1 MVNKKMRQGKKR
13 LMTKTRIDEISAV
26 DFPAMD
32 GARAVLVKRRDDAA
46 EGEDED
52 GDASKCGEHAPITV
66 VTTEEDGHTHLV
78 RIWGAE
84 RGGETSFARA
94 PNSVEETDHAHPWT
108 MDAEGNVTIGSN
120 DGHTHAVNQ
129 RALVQSILSLVKR
142 AAVSGEPVQLDPD
155 LLGLVKAGPHDPE
168 DPSMTTKTATEPT
181 EVEKTLRAELDQ
193 TKKLLEL
200 NDAQRAH
207 FAKLAEPARA
217 AFLAKSATERQADVD
232 AEARKAGDADP
243 VVYVSTVTK
252 REYRRSAG
260 DEIVELAKRADAA
273 ETLAKANA
281 EAAANERCEKRAQ
294 AELPKYP
301 GELKVRAAIVK
312 ALESIPEEGVRKA
325 AFEAIAAG
333 NVALGGTFEKRGGT
347 FSGAQATDKASAVA
361 KLDELAKARTREK
374 GGDYFD
380 HYDAVA
386 KEQPEL
392 YRIAVTGAA

>member
-1 MVNKKMRQGKKR
+1 MNQKMRQGKKR

-26 DFPAMD
+26 DFPAME
-32 GARAVLVKRRDDAA
+32 GARAVLVKRRGDATE
-46 EGEDED
+46 EGEG

-66 VTTEEDGHTHLV
+66 VTTEESGHTHLV

-155 LLGLVKAGPHDPE
+155 LLGLVKAGTNDPE

-217 AFLAKSATERQADVD
+217 AFLAKGATERQAEVD

-260 DEIVELAKRADAA
+260 EELVELAKRADASDA
-273 ETLAKANA
+273 LAKTNA
-281 EAAANERCEKRAQ
+281 EAATNERCEKRAS

-301 GELKVRAAIVK
+301 GDLKVRAAIVK
-312 ALESIPEEGVRKA
+312 ALESIPDEGVRKS

-347 FSGAQATDKASAVA
+347 FGGAQGATDKASAVA
-361 KLDELAKARTREK
+361 KLDELAKTRQREK
-374 GGDYFD
+374 GGDFFD
-380 HYDAVA
+380 AYDAV
-386 KEQPEL
+386 KGENPEL